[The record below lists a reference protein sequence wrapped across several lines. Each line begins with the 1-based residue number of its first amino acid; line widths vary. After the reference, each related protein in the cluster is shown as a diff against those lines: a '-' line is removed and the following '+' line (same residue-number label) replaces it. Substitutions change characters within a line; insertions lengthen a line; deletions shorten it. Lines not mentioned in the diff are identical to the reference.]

1 MNRQATWFVAGVLV
15 LTACGTGV
23 PEGALDE
30 HNPSTTLQASESS
43 SEAEPPATQAQSPTT
58 QQQGDAS
65 GVRAD
70 LPETVAEAQRAMIL
84 LERAENTLITA
95 CMTEAGFEYYA
106 PTDADV
112 APFVGSI
119 GIGKLT
125 PEIADRDGYSL
136 YLPEP
141 AENMD
146 RISELIAK
154 GNSYLES
161 LTPSER
167 ERYFAVLEGEG
178 DTSAG
183 ESESGM
189 EVLVDG
195 CIGEA
200 RRELL
205 GDRVLETF
213 DTFNTVQFLQVNVW
227 DDSSVNAALGA
238 WQSCMRD
245 AGYRYEHPDEAAAVG
260 IQMRGDN
267 VEPSDEELDLAVSD
281 AECRLESGLISTIEE
296 ASRRMNSAVIEENE
310 QLLATWAEIERFVLE
325 RAGEIL
331 GVTLTEQP

>member
-1 MNRQATWFVAGVLV
+1 MKRRAIWFLAGALV
-15 LTACGTGV
+15 LAGCGTGATQV
-23 PEGALDE
+23 TLDE
-30 HNPSTTLQASESS
+30 QSPSTTLQESGANSDEGPPMAASTSS
-43 SEAEPPATQAQSPTT
+43 TT
-58 QQQGDAS
+58 LQQIDAG

-70 LPETVAEAQRAMIL
+70 LPQIVAEAQRAMIL
-84 LERAENTLITA
+84 LERAENILITA
-95 CMTEAGFEYYA
+95 CMAEAGFEYYA

-112 APFVGSI
+112 VPFVGSI
-119 GIGKLT
+119 GIGALT

-141 AENMD
+141 AED
-146 RISELIAK
+146 LDQISDLFAK

-167 ERYFAVLEGEG
+167 DRYFAALEGEG
-178 DTSAG
+178 DSSAS

-189 EVLVDG
+189 EVLLDG

-227 DDSSVNAALGA
+227 DDSEVAAAVGT

-245 AGYRYEHPDEAAAVG
+245 SGYRYEHPDEAVAAG
-260 IQMRGDN
+260 IQLRGDN
-267 VEPSDEELDLAVSD
+267 VEPSGEELDLAVSD

-296 ASRRMNSAVIEENE
+296 ASRRMNAAVIEENE

-325 RAGEIL
+325 RAGEVL
-331 GVTLTEQP
+331 GVTLTDQP